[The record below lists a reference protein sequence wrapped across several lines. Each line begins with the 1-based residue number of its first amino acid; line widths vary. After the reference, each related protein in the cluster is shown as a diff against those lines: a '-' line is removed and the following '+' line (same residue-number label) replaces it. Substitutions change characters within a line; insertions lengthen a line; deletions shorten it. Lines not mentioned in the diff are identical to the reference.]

1 MSFKKYFISKSPLL
15 QVGDP
20 LKDLMNKL
28 YTTSSSSS
36 NSNNSSSTNSNNS
49 SSKGKDLSA
58 KYNPNEKGKSGT
70 ETLLNTNTSKSTKE
84 EIKKG
89 KL

>member
-1 MSFKKYFISKSPLL
+1 MSFKKYFVSKSPLL

-28 YTTSSSSS
+28 HTTSSSSS
-36 NSNNSSSTNSNNS
+36 NSNNS